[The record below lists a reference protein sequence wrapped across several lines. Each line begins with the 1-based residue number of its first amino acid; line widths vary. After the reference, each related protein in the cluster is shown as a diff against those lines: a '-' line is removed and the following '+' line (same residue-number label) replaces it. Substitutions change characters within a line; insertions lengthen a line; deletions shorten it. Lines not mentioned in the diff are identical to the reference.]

1 MILARLEAS
10 GTQVLLLL
18 TCTQLR
24 NEISI
29 KVRVQIEGKNRT
41 ERYLGNGTGWVL
53 EVRGR

>member
-29 KVRVQIEGKNRT
+29 KVRVQMEGKNRT
-41 ERYLGNGTGWVL
+41 ERYFGNGIGWVL

>member
-29 KVRVQIEGKNRT
+29 KVRVQMEGKNRT